1 MSKANEK
8 AMALFAK
15 QENNKTA
22 KFEESFE
29 NPNIKIN
36 PIEAFFGSYKLSDEE
51 EEKIRSLVGG
61 RYKTAGV
68 DKKKINEDI
77 SKLLDLSSQIRAIT
91 KQSIVLHGERIS
103 KGQEILKGYKRGAFT
118 AWLELT
124 YGNRQTP
131 YNFLYYYI
139 LYRELP
145 SKTRELFQKI
155 PYRVAYMLGSR
166 GGSLDDKIQ
175 VIEKN
180 HKKSQKELL
189 ILIEEVFPLA
199 HSDRRVKASSSL
211 KLADSA
217 LENLKLVCSRTG
229 ALNSEVIKKLKQ
241 ISDMLDK
248 VLST

>member
-1 MSKANEK
+1 MS
-8 AMALFAK
+8 
-15 QENNKTA
+15 
-22 KFEESFE
+22 
-29 NPNIKIN
+29 
-36 PIEAFFGSYKLSDEE
+36 GEE
-51 EEKIRSLVGG
+51 EEKVISLVGT
-61 RYKTAGV
+61 RYKVEGIEE
-68 DKKKINEDI
+68 KKINEDI
-77 SKLLDLSSQIRAIT
+77 AELLELSSQIRAIT
-91 KQSIVLHGERIS
+91 KQSIVLHGERIA

-131 YNFLYYYI
+131 YNFLYYYT

-166 GGSLDDKIQ
+166 GGSLCDKIQ

-180 HKKSQKELL
+180 HQKSQKELL
-189 ILIEEVFPLA
+189 LLIEEAFPLA
-199 HSDRRVKASSSL
+199 YTDQRVKASSSL

-217 LENLKLVCSRTG
+217 FENLKLVCFRKG
-229 ALNSEVIKKLKQ
+229 ALNSEVLRKLKQ

-248 VLST
+248 ILSD